1 MSFNHFD
8 QVADQLLNALSD
20 VVTKTAFDI
29 QATAASIAPVD
40 TGFLKNSIYV
50 ETYTN
55 STYGHTTRTRVSQ
68 GNIQCNILK
77 PSATQLQ
84 TYADIIGAQRAL
96 VIRVMQA
103 SDVQEG
109 DEFLYDGLYWVVN
122 NMQDAESYTVTK
134 EYLITVVA

>member
-1 MSFNHFD
+1 M
-8 QVADQLLNALSD
+8 LS
-20 VVTKTAFDI
+20 AAELASI
-29 QATAASIAPVD
+29 QATVASALDVALPQYRSTKAAD
-40 TGFLKNSIYV
+40 
-50 ETYTN
+50 
-55 STYGHTTRTRVSQ
+55 TYGHTTRIRVSQ

-84 TYADIIGAQRAL
+84 AYAGIIGAQRSL